1 MGRLIALNPRQNK
14 EQTRAFVQECPLHD
28 YDSLT
33 REPRLSHL
41 AKRISDAT
49 DDDEQRRLKGYLPFR
64 CPHYSRFRDNYRD
77 REHIDAESFTW
88 QTCVDID
95 DPELVEHANRMS
107 EKLDVQ
113 IGGEWQGMML
123 HKDYSARKKLHIDI
137 RLPLGM
143 TVPEAQRAY
152 CKALSTDGVTIV
164 PDTSCFTPE
173 RFIYIT
179 PAEYEIYRADGWYE
193 QLSEEEVAQRRKAY
207 TDRGLSIDGRT
218 EDGAYYDPGDENQ
231 GDRYCFKNQTFWM
244 KSEAF

>member
-14 EQTRAFVQECPLHD
+14 EQPRSYVVEVPLSEYDFVASEARVGNLI
-28 YDSLT
+28 
-33 REPRLSHL
+33 
-41 AKRISDAT
+41 KRINNST
-49 DDDEQRRLKGYLPFR
+49 ICEEEQRRLKGFLPFR

-95 DPELVEHANRMS
+95 DPELVEHANVMS

-143 TVPEAQRAY
+143 TVPEAQRA
-152 CKALSTDGVTIV
+152 
-164 PDTSCFTPE
+164 
-173 RFIYIT
+173 
-179 PAEYEIYRADGWYE
+179 
-193 QLSEEEVAQRRKAY
+193 
-207 TDRGLSIDGRT
+207 
-218 EDGAYYDPGDENQ
+218 
-231 GDRYCFKNQTFWM
+231 
-244 KSEAF
+244 